1 VVINVGEHFKTSQQ
15 PIFWLLMAERLA
27 RAAENS
33 LRDEA
38 QVELAYGPA
47 RDAAIERA
55 NKLVEAGSSGIAEI
69 ESPSP
74 NYGPARLM
82 YGLAFENIFKG
93 LMVAAD
99 PALPSEQRL
108 SKELTSH
115 DLVLLAL
122 RAGFVVTDEERRV
135 LEVLSYIVQW
145 GGRYPTPMRASW
157 HDDKEPFVVPLEQ
170 RLDPS
175 IDHAIMRDLY
185 ARSAGLLGSKFPERA
200 RHDVIVVWD
209 DDAPGSA

>member
-15 PIFWLLMAERLA
+15 PTFWLLMAEGLA

-33 LRDEA
+33 LDLSYR
-38 QVELAYGPA
+38 PA
-47 RDAAIERA
+47 RDAAIATA
-55 NKLVEAGSSGIAEI
+55 NKHLEAGSSGIAEI

-82 YGLAFENIFKG
+82 YGLALENIFKG

-99 PALPSEQRL
+99 PGMPSEQRL
-108 SKELTSH
+108 SKELRSH
-115 DLVLLAL
+115 DLVLLAS
-122 RAGFVVTDEERRV
+122 RAGFVITDDEKRV
-135 LEVLSYIVQW
+135 LEILSYIVEW
-145 GGRYPTPMRASW
+145 GGRYPTPTKVSW
-157 HDDKEPFVVPLEQ
+157 HDDKGPFVVPLQQ

-175 IDHAIMRDLY
+175 IHHATMRNIY
-185 ARSAGLLGSKFPERA
+185 ERAVGLLRSKFPERA

-209 DDAPGSA
+209 DDEES